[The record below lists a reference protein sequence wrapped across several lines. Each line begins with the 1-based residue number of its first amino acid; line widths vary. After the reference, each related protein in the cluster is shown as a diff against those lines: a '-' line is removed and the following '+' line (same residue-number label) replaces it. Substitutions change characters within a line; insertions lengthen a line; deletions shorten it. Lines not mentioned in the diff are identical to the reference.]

1 MGHGDSYGS
10 QCSCGVGTGSGGVHC
25 KGVAGR
31 APLRDRACATTPAGR
46 QGQDK
51 GKENY
56 EYGSRPGRPFSS
68 CACKHPHRPDREQ
81 GRQCQRT
88 HFHFARR
95 MRRSRKCGCHRY
107 VRRLGIGGTSQLS
120 CSFSPTMLQPTA
132 NNSQTTNITVT
143 AALTASTHPSRE
155 MKVRSLAL
163 TALFPIWAVW
173 VFAGARREWTPR
185 TRTVL
190 IILFPFVLALS
201 SCGSGGTSAVPQGGS
216 TSYTLTVNA
225 SAAGTNTTRTL
236 GTVTVTVTH

>member
-107 VRRLGIGGTSQLS
+107 VRRLGIVFRRLKHRWRKTATQLRRACTTQRHGSRKSGRCAHCGTQR
-120 CSFSPTMLQPTA
+120 PTGTGSHSERGCTQRATVI
-132 NNSQTTNITVT
+132 SNI
-143 AALTASTHPSRE
+143 E
-155 MKVRSLAL
+155 
-163 TALFPIWAVW
+163 
-173 VFAGARREWTPR
+173 GERRN
-185 TRTVL
+185 V
-190 IILFPFVLALS
+190 A
-201 SCGSGGTSAVPQGGS
+201 Q
-216 TSYTLTVNA
+216 
-225 SAAGTNTTRTL
+225 
-236 GTVTVTVTH
+236 

>member
-1 MGHGDSYGS
+1 VTATSGS
-10 QCSCGVGTGSGGVHC
+10 LSHVASFPFYVADYSGSLSASTLAVTAGASGPLSATVSATAGFAGTVSLSC
-25 KGVAGR
+25 
-31 APLRDRACATTPAGR
+31 
-46 QGQDK
+46 
-51 GKENY
+51 
-56 EYGSRPGRPFSS
+56 
-68 CACKHPHRPDREQ
+68 
-81 GRQCQRT
+81 
-88 HFHFARR
+88 
-95 MRRSRKCGCHRY
+95 
-107 VRRLGIGGTSQLS
+107 GGTSQLS